1 MKKSMVKMA
10 SAVVAAVGSLLFSS
24 ASFAEDLTSSLEF
37 VDNPTYREW
46 NSNITLTGIADL
58 QFYRGKL
65 FPGVGEVELNP
76 GPVPVYSI
84 DPYTKLS
91 VKEFTAGTEQL
102 SRFRIASWGEMFVG
116 SEDPHEGS
124 VNEGDVFVRDAD
136 ANWRFYKSF
145 KGSMP
150 YPSGTSSVLYDTHV
164 WSIVEFDGACF
175 LSGYGLGRS
184 TNRFVSVE
192 DVSGRNGSGYV
203 NNRWAGNPLRREDVY
218 LVYPNN
224 LFVIPRGPIAGVKM
238 DNQNGHFEVGHYDK
252 TSGQFVLSHQHVNTL
267 WPGVASTDYELGRGT
282 TAPSSST
289 DFRVYKPTSYKDR
302 VVYILSFDTLAGNLR
317 ATAYPIPVAGYTSVD
332 DSGSISAT
340 RISFG
345 GDNKNYP
352 FDFTIDNGILYAL
365 TSKYMTSA
373 EPDKK
378 AHHIVWKSTD
388 GVNFT
393 EVLSFDYCE
402 NMISLEYHDGYFYF
416 GVGCAN
422 YAPGFSY
429 SNANNA
435 GSVYRIRCPQEP
447 VQIET
452 SVSELELSRGGSAAM
467 TVKLSAQPSETT
479 VVKLAPMGAVNGLT
493 TDHETLT
500 FTTAN
505 WNTPQSVQVSIAAD
519 AGVGA
524 GNVTLLCG
532 VSGDD
537 VVHGE
542 FGSSG
547 VTSAEVGVKIAAS
560 GEPSVPH
567 EHVWSPWVT
576 NAPPTETHEGVRSR
590 SCIAAGCSTP
600 VVTETETIPMLGAP
614 APISTPTAIPDG
626 RAVYDVELYITSTFK
641 ELDEYSNWPL
651 EMNFLLGETIYGH
664 RKSVEKINDYW
675 TKITYRCAMDIGAM
689 IAYSKTSAYTDPTV
703 HQSKLYLLDRAVNTG
718 NTVDVASWTSGN
730 VAFDFSGVT
739 TVEGFVDII
748 AENFICKPMSTESTL
763 AGNTYSIEM
772 PSKSI
777 VINEMRFKYVSAIP
791 AAPSGESLYE
801 VAVTFHTEPTPEV
814 GKLQIQY
821 QDDIVFDFK
830 NMKVSDDGRTFSMKT
845 KLDIAD
851 LIAKNN
857 AHTTAYQPKV
867 VVNGSTRLMTGSNIV
882 PKQIAGNTPYDLANT
897 IEQSFLFRDSTGA
910 SRFVGFTIKP
920 TEADPEPE
928 TVYTDIHNAA
938 EFKAAM
944 AAGDYGAYRLM
955 NSIDLAGSGYVSAPV
970 FKGTFNGNG
979 KTITGL
985 GAQPLCVTNQGEIA
999 SLEIDGAGAER
1010 LGTGIGVMCDTL
1022 DGGTFTNCVV
1032 KGYTLKHTVADQA
1045 KGNGL
1050 FAGEVKNGSR
1060 IIGCTTA
1067 ADCTVTENSVNYA
1080 YVGGFVGLATL
1091 TEVGNTFEVID
1102 STNKASVIETGN
1114 TTWNRS
1120 GAAGF
1125 VGRLG
1130 GGAKGGAAVHFVR
1143 CVNLG
1148 TVTSTGN
1155 NGTDCIG
1162 GFVGF
1167 ANGAWDSQVKVLI
1180 EDSFNRGDIV
1190 DSGTADST
1198 GGFVGALNYCVIV
1211 DIERSANYA
1220 SVGSAKT
1227 VYAGGLVGY
1236 ACQPDQA
1243 NSFKILNSAN
1253 YGAITG
1259 KTVGGLVANHNTA
1272 GWGSGTDQF
1281 LNSANYGTLTGS
1293 AAVGQILGTA
1303 TTTAASPTL
1312 TIKIDNCWTLDSTL
1326 TGATVGEV
1334 TKTNNKD
1341 ASVADNTALVA
1352 LNSIAG
1358 SNADYGVWHIGETTH
1373 PELTFA
1379 KPATSEDPEDPV
1391 DPPEEEECN
1400 LGTLERV
1407 QVYTEPGNYTFTVP
1421 LNIDG
1426 AAKILVV
1433 GGGVV
1438 NGAGGEGISNN
1449 AFTMAPGSVW
1459 NVTVGAAGQDSSL
1472 TLSPTSVIGS
1482 GGQGD
1487 AKGVTSDISGYTR
1500 TYGASGSNGAVIIRW
1515 SYTPEIDDGDE
1526 KTFAVTLTPDRTNG
1540 LYLPNETV
1548 TYTFGGTVD
1557 DGPIPDGQKFRVTW
1571 SAGKEQLSE
1580 AEYVY
1585 HVADPTISFVVTKAA
1600 NYRLRAMPL
1609 QPNGDDG
1616 VQSWYAP
1623 QCGVVCDFDNITKP
1637 MGDFLP
1643 SDFDEWWE
1651 GELAAQREKTFVE
1664 GHLDMSKVVMTP
1676 YDFQGCSE
1684 AQKNTYLGREWWV
1697 NAFNATDNYDVRIP
1711 ALGTN
1716 WVAGG
1721 LSMPKDTSKKYPAII
1736 NFYGVGW
1743 DGVCYCDPNGANSNQ
1758 AIEFY
1763 VNAHG
1768 LPEGANWDE
1777 DYQNMRAAIEN
1788 IAKSQGWNTNYELI
1802 GKGQGRDNVYYRH
1815 VFLRAAQAVEFIKQL
1830 PQWDGKTL
1838 IVNGRSQGS
1847 AQSVA
1852 AAALAEGVTHLYLGI
1867 SAMCDFTGEAN
1878 DPKRPESWPFNTR
1891 ASVHPESDYFDCVNF
1906 AHRITGKKV
1915 SMIFGLTDDLCPATG
1930 PISLYNALKGNNTT
1944 DYKSVAAKGHDGAW
1958 AQGELN
1964 PRANA
1969 VLKGTADPG
1978 WQKDEEEDPVT
1989 PGGDDPEEDEPGDS
2003 TVIPSG
2009 LAEYDL
2015 TLTFSRSFT
2024 NFTQYGKWPMI
2035 FDTKLGAKLY
2045 GQRMSVS
2052 ADGTAVVYRVTADL
2066 ASMIEYSKGETYA
2079 SANKQMKIFLLPNTL
2094 YPSGNSELDIASWTS
2109 VNAAIDFTGVET
2121 VGGFGDAIMTK
2132 FGGDKGKMNTTTSL
2146 SDGNGGRIYYSVG
2159 DLDPVLRLTDL
2170 DFDFV
2175 KAVPAAPNT
2184 TTNYEVSVTFN
2195 NAPDET
2201 ITEIKIQYQSDIAFD
2216 LVNPV
2221 ASADGC
2227 TYTSVLPLNIAELI
2241 VMNNDHTDK
2250 YQTKLYING
2259 SATALCTGSLIA
2271 APQIAG
2277 NTAFDLADAVEGRI
2291 RYLPKTADA
2300 PYRFVGFSIHPTEAA
2315 PVDPPEEPEEH
2326 THVWG
2331 EWTTNSVPTCT
2342 TTGLRTHT
2350 CTAEGCTTPAAKEE
2364 EIIAALGHIEVIDP
2378 AVPATTTSTGLTE
2391 GKHCS
2396 RCGAVLVER
2405 QVIPMLDPEN
2415 PGDDSDAIRNG
2426 FAYYDITISMKSA
2439 FPDFEVNGDWPMVM
2453 DLLLGQTIIGLRT
2466 EVSADNKSVTFRAA
2480 MDVGA
2485 MIEYSKR
2492 DDYTSRGVFQSKMYF
2507 AYGASDIY
2515 NLGNG
2520 GASITSLNAKF
2531 DFSTVDS
2538 LTKFVAAINE
2548 KFSGKTVAGVSSG
2561 DAIAFDKVE
2570 IVYVK
2575 ESPVAASGAKDYT
2588 VTLSFNHPLSE
2599 LGYATVTRLELDVPN
2614 LTTITIDNP
2623 TQNGGRYTATVN
2635 FDAAALIAQINGETY
2650 RASDNAKRRI
2660 YATGTDA
2667 DGNAKSRANVA
2678 DASLGLVPEIAG
2690 DTLYDLSYALFY
2702 GGFKLPYRNSGAA
2715 ARVTDFSIELEGSEP
2730 DDPPV
2735 VEHTH
2740 AWGEW
2745 YTNVVPTVEHEGEL
2759 RRDCIASGCT
2769 DPVAYETQELPKLEP
2784 EEPPEEPEEPVS
2796 PTIDPFAADTLTN
2809 CVYQVGETDR
2819 VYFFAEVGEHSFTV
2833 PSGFNATAKVLVV
2846 GGGGAGG
2853 GTNGGGGGGGQVV
2866 YNEAMTLTA
2875 GETYTVTVGAGGI
2888 ADPKKWTGGNG
2899 GDSSFGSVSAIGGGA
2914 GGGGSLLA
2922 VGKDGGNGGGA
2933 GGNSNE
2939 LVEGGKGA
2947 EGGFSGGTRLANY
2960 WGASGGGG
2968 AAERGHDGYDH
2979 YGIQDV
2985 PYMGCGGKG
2994 RVIDI
2999 TGSSVMYA
3007 PGGGGT
3013 SSGKKWT
3020 DTDGSKRYSGL
3031 GGGDDGYGNADNNTD
3046 AATPGRDGVGGG
3058 GGGGAWGGGSPGANG
3073 GSGVVIIRLTKS
3085 IDPPKPKSGFI
3096 MIVL

>member
-10 SAVVAAVGSLLFSS
+10 SAVVAAVGACLFSFS
-24 ASFAEDLTSSLEF
+24 SFAEDLTSSLEF
-37 VDNPTYREW
+37 VDNPTYRDW
-46 NSNITLTGIADL
+46 KNNITVTGIADL

-65 FPGVGEVELNP
+65 YPGVGEVELNP

-124 VNEGDVFVRDAD
+124 MNEGDVFVRDAD
-136 ANWRFYKSF
+136 GNWRFYKSF

-150 YPSGTSSVLYDTHV
+150 YKSGTSSVLYNTHV
-164 WSIVEFDGACF
+164 WSVVEFDGACF

-184 TNRFVSVE
+184 TNRFVTVE
-192 DVSGRNGSGYV
+192 DVSGRNGSGYTY
-203 NNRWAGNPLRREDVY
+203 NSWAGNPLRREDVY
-218 LVYPNN
+218 LVYPDN

-970 FKGTFNGNG
+970 FKGTFDGNGN
-979 KTITGL
+979 TITGL

-1167 ANGAWDSQVKVLI
+1167 ANGAWDSQVKILV

-1312 TIKIDNCWTLDSTL
+1312 TIQIDNCWTLDSTL
-1326 TGATVGEV
+1326 AAATVGTV

-1341 ASVADNTALVA
+1341 ASVADNTALAA

-1358 SNADYGVWHIGETTH
+1358 SNADYGPWHIGETTH

-1379 KPATSEDPEDPV
+1379 KPATSEDPVDPPEDPEDPV
-1391 DPPEEEECN
+1391 NPPEEEECN

-1721 LSMPKDTSKKYPAII
+1721 LSMPKDGSRKYPAII

-1930 PISLYNALKGNNTT
+1930 PISLYNALKTSNTA
-1944 DYKSVAAKGHDGAW
+1944 DSKSVAAKGHDGAW

-2003 TVIPSG
+2003 IVIPSG

-2109 VNAAIDFTGVET
+2109 LNAAVDFAGVET

-2241 VMNNDHTDK
+2241 AMNNVHTDK

-2300 PYRFVGFSIHPTEAA
+2300 PYRFVGFSIHPTDSA
-2315 PVDPPEEPEEH
+2315 PEE
-2326 THVWG
+2326 
-2331 EWTTNSVPTCT
+2331 
-2342 TTGLRTHT
+2342 
-2350 CTAEGCTTPAAKEE
+2350 
-2364 EIIAALGHIEVIDP
+2364 D
-2378 AVPATTTSTGLTE
+2378 
-2391 GKHCS
+2391 
-2396 RCGAVLVER
+2396 
-2405 QVIPMLDPEN
+2405 
-2415 PGDDSDAIRNG
+2415 
-2426 FAYYDITISMKSA
+2426 
-2439 FPDFEVNGDWPMVM
+2439 
-2453 DLLLGQTIIGLRT
+2453 
-2466 EVSADNKSVTFRAA
+2466 
-2480 MDVGA
+2480 
-2485 MIEYSKR
+2485 
-2492 DDYTSRGVFQSKMYF
+2492 
-2507 AYGASDIY
+2507 
-2515 NLGNG
+2515 
-2520 GASITSLNAKF
+2520 
-2531 DFSTVDS
+2531 
-2538 LTKFVAAINE
+2538 
-2548 KFSGKTVAGVSSG
+2548 
-2561 DAIAFDKVE
+2561 
-2570 IVYVK
+2570 
-2575 ESPVAASGAKDYT
+2575 
-2588 VTLSFNHPLSE
+2588 
-2599 LGYATVTRLELDVPN
+2599 
-2614 LTTITIDNP
+2614 
-2623 TQNGGRYTATVN
+2623 
-2635 FDAAALIAQINGETY
+2635 
-2650 RASDNAKRRI
+2650 
-2660 YATGTDA
+2660 
-2667 DGNAKSRANVA
+2667 
-2678 DASLGLVPEIAG
+2678 
-2690 DTLYDLSYALFY
+2690 
-2702 GGFKLPYRNSGAA
+2702 
-2715 ARVTDFSIELEGSEP
+2715 P

-2740 AWGEW
+2740 VWGEW

-2759 RRDCIASGCT
+2759 RRDCTASGCT
-2769 DPVAYETQELPKLEP
+2769 DPVACETQVLPKL
-2784 EEPPEEPEEPVS
+2784 EPPEEPEEPDDDSIPEGLAEYDITFTVDNDLPNMSAYGDWPVVFDFRLDKRPITLSQSISADRKTVTVRVAMDVKAMIDYSRTTAYASDGHQSKIYLLYNYMDIYNPTMKAAGFTSQNIAFDFTGVTKVS
-2796 PTIDPFAADTLTN
+2796 EFSAVISPRFAAYDYGPMTMPEGDTTKQYKIKDFEIAFVKTIPAAASGEKDYDVSVSFNNPLADVGFATVTKIEL
-2809 CVYQVGETDR
+2809 VYPDL
-2819 VYFFAEVGEHSFTV
+2819 FTIAIDAPLVSDNMYTGQTKLDV
-2833 PSGFNATAKVLVV
+2833 P
-2846 GGGGAGG
+2846 
-2853 GTNGGGGGGGQVV
+2853 
-2866 YNEAMTLTA
+2866 AMIA
-2875 GETYTVTVGAGGI
+2875 QINGETYRAKSNSQPRLNVYGTDANGVATNEVQFIGSSSCKVSEISGTTADELADALFVDGKFRFRYTDARCRFTGLSIVESSGREIELDAPEFRTDGGAVCGIVSGEGGEKTFKITIDNPVVGAAYTVFTSTEVNGAYTAE
-2888 ADPKKWTGGNG
+2888 ADSTVYAA
-2899 GDSSFGSVSAIGGGA
+2899 GDLVLEFAVDPAIPQKFA
-2914 GGGGSLLA
+2914 KIVISL
-2922 VGKDGGNGGGA
+2922 
-2933 GGNSNE
+2933 E
-2939 LVEGGKGA
+2939 
-2947 EGGFSGGTRLANY
+2947 
-2960 WGASGGGG
+2960 
-2968 AAERGHDGYDH
+2968 
-2979 YGIQDV
+2979 
-2985 PYMGCGGKG
+2985 PYHQ
-2994 RVIDI
+2994 
-2999 TGSSVMYA
+2999 
-3007 PGGGGT
+3007 
-3013 SSGKKWT
+3013 
-3020 DTDGSKRYSGL
+3020 
-3031 GGGDDGYGNADNNTD
+3031 GD
-3046 AATPGRDGVGGG
+3046 P
-3058 GGGGAWGGGSPGANG
+3058 
-3073 GSGVVIIRLTKS
+3073 LE
-3085 IDPPKPKSGFI
+3085 
-3096 MIVL
+3096 